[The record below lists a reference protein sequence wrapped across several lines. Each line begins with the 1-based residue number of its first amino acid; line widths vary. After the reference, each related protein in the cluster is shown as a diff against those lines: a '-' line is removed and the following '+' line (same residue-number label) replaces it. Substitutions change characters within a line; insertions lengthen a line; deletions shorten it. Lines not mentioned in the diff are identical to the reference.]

1 MINFSSHDVFRGV
14 PKVIMERMGSM
25 LYIQQP
31 SSLHHLSELR
41 TQAAR
46 GLMSAPAVQQV
57 SRALRIRG
65 LCYIPVIKKKK
76 PKGQEKGWNVF
87 KCHKQVHSRRQTQGH
102 VFCGSLGPFWTP
114 RLALVHPPLPLTFQ
128 KGCTMNRLY
137 WEPAVPSRVT

>member
-1 MINFSSHDVFRGV
+1 
-14 PKVIMERMGSM
+14 MERMGSM

-65 LCYIPVIKKKK
+65 LCYIPVIKKKNLK
-76 PKGQEKGWNVF
+76 VKRKVGMCSSVINKFTHEGR
-87 KCHKQVHSRRQTQGH
+87 HKDMCSVA
-102 VFCGSLGPFWTP
+102 P
-114 RLALVHPPLPLTFQ
+114 
-128 KGCTMNRLY
+128 
-137 WEPAVPSRVT
+137 